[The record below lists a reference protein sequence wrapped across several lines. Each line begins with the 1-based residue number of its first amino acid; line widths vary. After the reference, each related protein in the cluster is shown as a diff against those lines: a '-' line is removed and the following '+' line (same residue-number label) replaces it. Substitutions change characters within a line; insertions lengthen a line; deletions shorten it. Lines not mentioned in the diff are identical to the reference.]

1 MTALA
6 ENIVV
11 SQEEAE
17 LDILHDVAIRLAEI
31 NIEPQIAVAVDTL
44 EFLQDI
50 EDKTADD
57 LRRIKDQEKLVDQLS
72 GEDYRNRLQ
81 NLFAEHLATL
91 EPEHLKQ
98 YHADIVYQD
107 AIAEMNLQLVPALQE
122 AQQELLYGV
131 VSKPTLQ

>member
-11 SQEEAE
+11 SPEGEHLE
-17 LDILHDVAIRLAEI
+17 IVHEVAARLADI
-31 NIEPQIAVAVDTL
+31 NIEPQLEIAYGTL

-57 LRRIKDQEKLVDQLS
+57 VRRIRDQEKLVDTLS
-72 GEDYRNRLQ
+72 GEDYRNRLR
-81 NLFAEHLATL
+81 NLFTEHLSAL
-91 EPEHLKQ
+91 NPVYLKQ
-98 YHADIVYQD
+98 YHSDLLYQD
-107 AIAEMNLQLVPALQE
+107 AIAEMNTQIIPALE
-122 AQQELLYGV
+122 EVQQELLYGV